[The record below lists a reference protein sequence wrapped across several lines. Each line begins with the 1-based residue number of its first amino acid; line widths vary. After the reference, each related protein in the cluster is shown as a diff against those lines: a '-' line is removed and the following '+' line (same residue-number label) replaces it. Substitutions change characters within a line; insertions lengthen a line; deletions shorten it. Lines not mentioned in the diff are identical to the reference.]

1 MHGEPMTSYLPT
13 QGTGRGLHCSHA
25 FPEQSVLLGL
35 LCAKLMQR
43 AFSWLT
49 PTQFFRFLIR

>member
-1 MHGEPMTSYLPT
+1 MTSYLPT

-35 LCAKLMQR
+35 LCAKPRQR